1 MSDPYYLSREWRA
14 LRRQVLKR
22 DGYQCRVFSCTV
34 GGAANLTVHHII
46 PRADGG
52 GDYKENLITLCPRH
66 HDEIEV
72 AGVRIV
78 ALIES
83 WESES
88 PQDIAGMSSVILDR
102 LERTGR
108 EKTGRLSSGIT
119 IKAPEPKGHICDA
132 STIEALRQH
141 KQGRTLAATAKAL
154 GFSPMFAPTISGI
167 LAGKPG
173 AISAEG
179 EAKLRRRLQLRT
191 PETVTIA
198 KSEHIPST
206 VHAAKIVKR
215 NPPKRTTAPPKNEP
229 TQPPKTTQRNS
240 TSLHV
245 TLSDIELFDAI
256 ASISGMRKA
265 ALFGEMVR
273 FYATAHD
280 LHFIKAPQ
288 PDDDQ
293 YWPLFD
299 SISNLLAPPGD
310 ARLTPQAQTIIAALV
325 RIGLAEGVQVA
336 TPEILNRWRQEIS
349 TEGTVAHAVCNAF
362 LDVFPAS
369 KD

>member
-1 MSDPYYLSREWRA
+1 MSDPYYLSREWRS

-22 DGYQCRVFSCTV
+22 DGYQCRVFSCAAR
-34 GGAANLTVHHII
+34 GAANLTVHHIT

-52 GDYKENLITLCPRH
+52 GNYKENLITLCPRH

-72 AGVRIV
+72 AGVRVV

-88 PQDIAGMSSVILDR
+88 PQNTTDVSSVILDR
-102 LERTGR
+102 LGQNGR
-108 EKTGRLSSGIT
+108 AKTNRVSSGIT
-119 IKAPEPKGHICDA
+119 IKAPEPKGHICES
-132 STIEALRQH
+132 STVEALR
-141 KQGRTLAATAKAL
+141 KYRQGRTLTATAKAL
-154 GFSPMFAPTISGI
+154 GFSPMFASTISGI

-173 AISAEG
+173 AISAKG
-179 EAKLRRRLQLRT
+179 EAKLRQRLQLHT
-191 PETVTIA
+191 PETVTVERS
-198 KSEHIPST
+198 KSMPST
-206 VHAAKIVKR
+206 IHTARVTKR
-215 NPPKRTTAPPKNEP
+215 RPPIRTTPAPKSTP